1 MSLQFAILGLL
12 EYKSMTGYDLK
23 KIFDESINNFW
34 AASLSQIY
42 RELGT
47 LENKGYLASVIQP
60 QNDRPDKRIYNI
72 TEAGKT
78 AFKEWIANFP
88 QRVSK
93 EARDEFT
100 LRVFFGSHLSKE
112 DLIKQ
117 FQRFKDEKLSDLEK
131 TKSLN
136 ELSVKYTEEMQ
147 LFNNEELCWKFVL
160 RRARLTLDMLI
171 HWADECIED
180 LRSEEANQ

>member
-60 QNDRPDKRIYNI
+60 QNDRLDKRIYNI
-72 TEAGKT
+72 TEAGKA
-78 AFKEWIANFP
+78 AFKEWIVNFP

-100 LRVFFGSHLSKE
+100 LRVF
-112 DLIKQ
+112 
-117 FQRFKDEKLSDLEK
+117 
-131 TKSLN
+131 
-136 ELSVKYTEEMQ
+136 
-147 LFNNEELCWKFVL
+147 
-160 RRARLTLDMLI
+160 LDHI
-171 HWADECIED
+171 
-180 LRSEEANQ
+180 